1 MKIWPWKSNI
11 SGSLTTLIYPLVISA
26 ERVVT
31 KNFLKHLEHT
41 GLTKNIFNKS
51 GANSS
56 TTTNMSYSKQAPRIC
71 PLTLGFGAN
80 FLPLT
85 EPNPT
90 DNLGS
95 AIKPIIIIIIII
107 NMIF

>member
-1 MKIWPWKSNI
+1 MYS
-11 SGSLTTLIYPLVISA
+11 LVISA

-31 KNFLKHLEHT
+31 KNFLEHLEHK

-51 GANSS
+51 GAKSG
-56 TTTNMSYSKQAPRIC
+56 TTTNMSYSKQTHRNC
-71 PLTLGFGAN
+71 PLTLGFGVN
-80 FLPLT
+80 FLSLT

-95 AIKPIIIIIIII
+95 VIKPIIIIIIINI
-107 NMIF
+107 IF